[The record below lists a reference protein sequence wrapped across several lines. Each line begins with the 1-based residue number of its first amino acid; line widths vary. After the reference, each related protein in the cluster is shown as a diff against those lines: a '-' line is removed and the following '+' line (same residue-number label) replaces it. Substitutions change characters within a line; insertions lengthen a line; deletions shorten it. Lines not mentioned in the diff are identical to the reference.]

1 MAGGR
6 FIQSTSFFF
15 FNCFSL
21 KRKKNP
27 TTRNWKGL
35 FFFFFLFIFLKNN
48 DDEAD
53 EIYSNCSRQWPHK
66 KNKRKTRGVIAVVKR
81 EGCARVFS
89 VAYFFLFLLFVS
101 IRISSF
107 FFKKMYF
114 FLCLIFRR
122 VLLLDLLE
130 MAVAAWAFCRRLL
143 LLSSSFFFNNFF
155 YVVAFLV
162 VAVVAVVVVVVV
174 RPLRASFAVSVSF
187 GHRSNLKKK
196 TNRKMNKKWFSIS
209 NDSLLRQKKTI
220 KSKKKNRETKNEP
233 QPLQRD
239 ETSIKSVQHL
249 INRVSKSIK
258 KS

>member
-1 MAGGR
+1 MTTRPTR
-6 FIQSTSFFF
+6 FIQTA
-15 FNCFSL
+15 
-21 KRKKNP
+21 
-27 TTRNWKGL
+27 
-35 FFFFFLFIFLKNN
+35 
-48 DDEAD
+48 AD
-53 EIYSNCSRQWPHK
+53 SGHIK

-107 FFKKMYF
+107 FKKKMYF

-209 NDSLLRQKKTI
+209 NDSLLRQKKNNQI
-220 KSKKKNRETKNEP
+220 QKKESRNQEWAAT
-233 QPLQRD
+233 
-239 ETSIKSVQHL
+239 TSTRWNLDQIRSTSHQSSFEIDQK
-249 INRVSKSIK
+249 II
-258 KS
+258 